1 MHETCALCTTQ
12 VTIPATTYCEMPV
25 KIAVTLPGA
34 GCTPVGG
41 YKVIYEYANGLA
53 RRGHE
58 VIVIHPARL
67 KKNERMLRISL
78 KAIRYLQRRLDGSFR
93 PDSWFR
99 IDQRVTLLWVPSLHQ
114 RHIPN
119 ADVVIATAWQT
130 AEWVHS
136 YGPEKGVKYY
146 LIHDYEH
153 YMTADSGTRA
163 RIAATYSGNI
173 HNIVTS
179 PAGVEMLKACGAEV
193 DAYIPNGIDFAMFKL
208 KTDFG
213 SAERR
218 AIGFPSRPEKF
229 KGTRDAVAALGNVR
243 KKLGDNI
250 AAWSFGGRK
259 PNYLP
264 SWIKYYERPS
274 DELLCDLYNSS
285 AIFVTASHYEGWGL
299 PGAEAMACGAALVST
314 EHGGVRA
321 YAEHGRTALLSA
333 PKDIDA
339 LAENVCRL
347 LENSDLRQNI
357 AQAGYQHIQ
366 HFTWDKAVD
375 ALEAAL
381 SHGGK

>member
-1 MHETCALCTTQ
+1 MNITFL
-12 VTIPATTYCEMPV
+12 
-25 KIAVTLPGA
+25 LPSA
-34 GCTPVGG
+34 APRPIGG
-41 YKVIYEYANGLA
+41 FKVVYEYANHLA
-53 RRGHE
+53 ARGH
-58 VIVIHPARL
+58 IVTIVHPAML
-67 KKNERMLRISL
+67 ELDTLWSKKPKKLV
-78 KAIRYLQRRLDGSFR
+78 RYIQRRFDKSYLPGK
-93 PDSWFR
+93 WFR
-99 IDQRVTLLWVPSLHQ
+99 LDRRVQIRWVLSLLEKY
-114 RHIPN
+114 IPN
-119 ADVVIATAWQT
+119 GDVVIATAWQT

-136 YGPEKGVKYY
+136 YGPEKGIKYY

-153 YMTADSGTRA
+153 YMTSDSETRE
-163 RIAATYSGNI
+163 RIAATYNGNI
-173 HNIVTS
+173 HNIATS
-179 PAGVEMLKACGAEV
+179 PAGVEMLKTCGTEV
-193 DAYIPNGIDFAMFKL
+193 DAYIPNGIDFDTFKL

-213 SAERR
+213 SAERC

-229 KGTRDAVAALGNVR
+229 KGTRDTVATLDNVR

-250 AAWSFGGRK
+250 TAWSFGGRK
-259 PNYLP
+259 QDYLP
-264 SWIKYYERPS
+264 SWISYYERPS
-274 DELLCDLYNSS
+274 DDLLCDLYNSS

-357 AQAGYQHIQ
+357 ARAGYQHIQ

-381 SHGGK
+381 HHAGD

>member
-1 MHETCALCTTQ
+1 M
-12 VTIPATTYCEMPV
+12 
-25 KIAVTLPGA
+25 KITVILPGP

-53 RRGHE
+53 KRGHE
-58 VIVIHPARL
+58 VNIIHPARMRQD
-67 KKNERMLRISL
+67 EQMLRILL
-78 KAIRYLQRRLDGSFR
+78 KSIRYLQRRLDGSFR
-93 PDSWFR
+93 PDSWFPM
-99 IDQRVTLLWVPSLHQ
+99 DQRVTLLWVPSLHQ

-119 ADVVIATAWQT
+119 ADVVVATAWQT

-136 YGPEKGVKYY
+136 YGTEKGVKYY

-153 YMTADSGTRA
+153 YMTADSETRE
-163 RIAATYSGNI
+163 RIGATYKGDI

-179 PAGVEMLKACGAEV
+179 PAGVEMLKACGTDV
-193 DAYIPNGIDFAMFKL
+193 DAYIPNGIDFGTFKL
-208 KTDFG
+208 KADFG
-213 SAERR
+213 SEQRR

-229 KGTRDAVAALGNVR
+229 KGTRDAVAALDNVR
-243 KKLGDNI
+243 KKIGDNI
-250 AAWSFGGRK
+250 TAWSFGGPK
-259 PNYLP
+259 PDYFP
-264 SWIKYYERPS
+264 SWIRYYERPS

-333 PKDIDA
+333 PKDNDA
-339 LAENVCRL
+339 LVGNICRL
-347 LENSDLRQNI
+347 LESPNLRQNM

-366 HFTWDKAVD
+366 QFTWEKATD
-375 ALEAAL
+375 ALEAVL
-381 SHGGK
+381 SHGKK

>member
-1 MHETCALCTTQ
+1 M
-12 VTIPATTYCEMPV
+12 V
-25 KIAVTLPGA
+25 KITFILPGH
-34 GCTPVGG
+34 GKNPVGG

-53 RRGHE
+53 KRGHE
-58 VIVIHPARL
+58 VIAIHPARMRQD
-67 KKNERMLRISL
+67 EPMLRIPL
-78 KAIRYLQRRLDGSFR
+78 KAIRYLQRHLDGSFR
-93 PDSWFR
+93 PDSWFQ
-99 IDQRVTLLWVPSLHQ
+99 IDERVTLLWVPSLYQ

-136 YGPEKGVKYY
+136 YGPEKGIKYY

-153 YMTADSGTRA
+153 YMTADSETRE
-163 RIAATYSGNI
+163 RIAATYNGNI
-173 HNIVTS
+173 YNIVTS
-179 PAGVEMLKACGAEV
+179 PAGVEMLRICGAEV
-193 DAYIPNGIDFAMFKL
+193 DAYIPNGIDFDTFKL
-208 KTDFG
+208 KTNFG
-213 SAERR
+213 SEERR

-229 KGTRDAVAALGNVR
+229 KGTRDAVAALDNMR

-250 AAWSFGGRK
+250 TAWSFGGRK
-259 PNYLP
+259 PDYFP

-299 PGAEAMACGAALVST
+299 PGAEAMSCGAALVST

-321 YAEHGRTALLSA
+321 YAEHGQTALLSA

-339 LAENVCRL
+339 LAGNICRL
-347 LENSDLRQNI
+347 LENPNLRQNI
-357 AQAGYQHIQ
+357 AQAGYQNIQ
-366 HFTWDKAVD
+366 QFTWEKATD

-381 SHGGK
+381 SRGEK